1 MKKIVR
7 AIVVF
12 LVSMLLLSGIVSGLA
27 LLPPVQSYLGRKVA
41 AIVSE
46 NIPQDISIDSIRIT
60 PSGSVDLTGIKLED
74 HHRDT
79 MIYIPRIS
87 ARLSFW
93 GLLSGQLRISRAE
106 IKDPLVNIVK
116 YSGEERDNLS
126 LFISNFSRRRDDK
139 AGKKELRLFALQTG
153 LHGGKASYR
162 DLNKP
167 DSSLR
172 YSLEHIKIKAS
183 RISVVKNDIHF
194 DIDSLAM
201 DSSLGTD
208 IKNISGLFRFCPKGI
223 IADRIN
229 ITTGR
234 SRLEF
239 SAAAY
244 FRDTTDSTLTL
255 AEKLKASEMS
265 LSVEPSLVNPE
276 DAAFIYPK
284 AAGLPPVN
292 LSARMSAAEGTL
304 DITGFKVR
312 CEGVFSANAAG
323 RISSPSS
330 SKNLKDAQGKLILKN
345 IRAVPEKLIRY
356 AAHAGIKTNGNTIR
370 RMEKAATV
378 TGSGL
383 VTLEKG
389 NIFSIASLRSD
400 DGQIFVNATAD
411 DIFSRREISYKAKIS
426 LVGVNLG
433 LLTGSKDLGR
443 VTLFSSISG
452 DGLSP
457 KTARAHLNTSAH
469 LFEFKGY
476 PYTDINITSALS
488 GGKLESEISVSDP
501 NLEAKINASLAH
513 TDTKAYHA
521 TLDMYLDKSNLHAL
535 GLVRDSVVN
544 LRGTIQADLTGTGIN
559 DAEGTLSFTEMSYN
573 YYFINRILIESE
585 KIDSTRRRL
594 SIESDELFNGYI
606 EGNYLLSEVPATI
619 LNGIM
624 GGFKTYEKKKTTPGQ
639 QYVFE
644 LDLSAPDV
652 RIINTPLV
660 FYGIAHMDG
669 RVDSSKEGMVFN
681 LLAQRINYS
690 NILVDTLTL
699 RLDSYDR
706 DMLSIKAEKFINPV
720 YSIEKLD
727 LSAGRTDDSLAI
739 RSDFYKWNS
748 ADSIAFHINA
758 YQKDTPDG
766 NVTIG
771 FLPSTIN
778 LENIS
783 WKLGGQSPDKNRILW
798 DVDNGRLRIDSLS
811 LTSGNASITAAGY
824 YSSPE
829 VMDMRL
835 TAKSIDLSRSVLI
848 RGKHPLQGILNGYFR
863 LYKKAEDKTVVPG
876 VTLTI
881 NGLAIDK
888 DKIGDVIVA
897 VNADL
902 ANRYV
907 KTFASLKRNGRTSLF
922 LSGGLNIVGRQLEP
936 DMTLKLDSLDLSPV
950 HYLLPSVFNISSGYA
965 SSDIHVGGLISKP
978 DINGYI
984 RLDDTH
990 LGINF
995 TNVEYEI
1002 PDSTIV
1008 PIRNSFF
1015 HFDKIRI
1022 KDVLYSTYGT
1032 LDGRIYH
1039 DNFKPWFLD
1048 LDVGTDNTLV
1058 LNTTAD
1064 NNEKFYGRVFATGS
1078 LDLYGP
1084 TYSLKYDIKARTERN
1099 TLFAI
1104 DVGSTSDFKA
1114 SDQIIFVPP
1123 KTSHTDSLLLNLKKT
1138 AAKKESTSEMDIAIE
1153 ATPDAQLDIYLDKAS
1168 GHMVQGR
1175 GSGKMLM
1182 HLTPRGTFT
1191 LDGSYELSSG
1201 NYMFVY
1207 RELIKRT
1214 FTLVPGGKIT
1224 FDGDPANP
1232 MIDFS
1237 AVYKTTTKPSSY
1249 LSTVNEN
1256 AREEVEMTITLT
1268 NNLSN
1273 PVYNFDITMPKAPE
1287 NVREE
1292 LAYRLSDQEQLNQQF
1307 ISLMAFNAFTNTG
1320 GEGENQNA
1328 VATGVAGLT
1337 AGMLSSQFS
1346 NIIQRFVSGVDI
1358 NVNLNTS
1365 TNKALG
1371 TTESTDLEVGIS
1383 TKLFNDRVTVNGVV
1397 GVPTGTTQ
1405 SNLVGDVEI
1414 EYSISRDGRF
1424 RGVFVNRRQEDYMN
1438 NQQGYIQSLGV
1449 SYRQEFNNFRELGRL
1464 IAQTFR
1470 RKTKENGKESGN
1482 PGKNK
1487 DKNKDKNTKNGSDA
1501 KNIPETKTVPPAQK
1515 DTVTRD
1521 SSRARITFK

>member
-7 AIVVF
+7 AILVF
-12 LVSMLLLSGIVSGLA
+12 LASMLLLSGIVSGLV

-60 PSGSVDLTGIKLED
+60 PSGAIDLTGIKLED
-74 HHRDT
+74 HRRDT
-79 MIYIPRIS
+79 MLYIPRIS
-87 ARLSFW
+87 ARVSFW
-93 GLLSGQLRISRAE
+93 GLVGGQLRISRAE
-106 IKDPLVNIVK
+106 IKDPQVNIVR
-116 YSGEERDNLS
+116 YLGEERDNLS
-126 LFISNFSRRRDDK
+126 LFISNFARRKNRD
-139 AGKKELRLFALQTG
+139 AGKKEFQLFALRTK
-153 LHGGKASYR
+153 LSGGKASYR
-162 DLNKP
+162 DMNKP
-167 DSSLR
+167 DSALR
-172 YSLEHIKIKAS
+172 YSLEHIKVKAS
-183 RISVVKNDIHF
+183 RISVLKNDIHF

-244 FRDTTDSTLTL
+244 FRDESDSTLSFS
-255 AEKLKASEMS
+255 EKLRASEMS
-265 LSVEPSLVNPE
+265 LSVEPSLINPE
-276 DAAFIYPK
+276 DAAFIFPK
-284 AAGLPPVN
+284 ATGLPPVN
-292 LSARMSAAEGTL
+292 VSARMTAMKGSL
-304 DITGFKVR
+304 DITGMKVR
-312 CEGVFSANAAG
+312 CDGVFSADLAG
-323 RISSPSS
+323 RIFSPVH
-330 SKNLKDAQGKLILKN
+330 SKGFKDSQGKLILKN
-345 IRAVPEKLIRY
+345 IYAVPEELIRY
-356 AAHAGIKTNGNTIR
+356 AGQAGVKTGGKTIR
-370 RMEKAATV
+370 RMEKAAAV
-378 TGSGL
+378 KGSGL
-383 VTLEKG
+383 VTLDKG
-389 NIFSIASLRSD
+389 DIFSIASLKSD
-400 DGQIFVNATAD
+400 DGQIFVNVSAD
-411 DIFSRREISYKAKIS
+411 DIFSRREIAYNARVSF
-426 LVGVNLG
+426 VGVDLG

-443 VTLFSSISG
+443 ATLFSSVSG
-452 DGLSP
+452 TGLSP
-457 KTARAHLNTSAH
+457 KTARARFSTSAH

-476 PYTDINITSALS
+476 PYSGINITSNLS
-488 GGKLESEISVSDP
+488 DGKLESEISVSDP
-501 NLEAKINASLAH
+501 NLEAKINSSLAQ
-513 TDTKAYHA
+513 TKPDTYHA
-521 TLDMYLDKSNLHAL
+521 TLDMYLDKSNLNAL

-544 LRGTIQADLTGTGIN
+544 LRGTIQADLTGSGIN

-573 YYFINRILIESE
+573 YYFINRILIQAE
-585 KIDSTRRRL
+585 KIDNTRRRL
-594 SIESDELFNGYI
+594 SIDSDELFNGYI
-606 EGNYLLSEVPATI
+606 EGDYLLTEIPATI
-619 LNGIM
+619 TNGIM
-624 GGFKTYEKKKTTPGQ
+624 GGFKTYEKKKVTPGQ
-639 QYVFE
+639 EYIFE
-644 LDLSAPDV
+644 LDVSAPDV

-706 DMLSIKAEKFINPV
+706 DMLRIKAEKFINPV
-720 YSIEKLD
+720 YSIEKLN
-727 LSAGRTDDSLAI
+727 LSADRFDDSLAI
-739 RSDFYKWNS
+739 KSDFYKWNS

-758 YQKDTPDG
+758 YQRDYPDG
-766 NVTIG
+766 NVMIG
-771 FLPSTIN
+771 FLPSSIN

-798 DVDNGRLRIDSLS
+798 NVNQGSIRIDSLS
-811 LTSGNASITAAGY
+811 LTSGNAAITAAGY
-824 YSSPE
+824 YTSPE
-829 VMDMRL
+829 VMDIKL
-835 TAKSIDLSRSVLI
+835 SAKSIDLSRSVLI
-848 RGKHPLQGILNGYFR
+848 RGKHPLQGMLNGYFR
-863 LYKKAEDKTVVPG
+863 LSKKAEDKTIVPG

-881 NGLAIDK
+881 NGLAINK
-888 DKIGDVIVA
+888 DKIGDMIVS

-907 KTFASLKRNGRTSLF
+907 KTFASLRRDGRTSLF
-922 LSGGLNIVGRQLEP
+922 LSGGLNIVGRSLEP
-936 DMTLKLDSLDLSPV
+936 DMTLKLDSLDLAPV
-950 HYLLPSVFNISSGYA
+950 HYLLPSVFNISTGYA
-965 SSDIHVGGLISKP
+965 SSDIHMGGQISKP
-978 DINGYI
+978 DINGYV

-1015 HFDKIRI
+1015 YFDKIRI
-1022 KDVLYSTYGT
+1022 KDALYSTYGI

-1048 LDVGTDNTLV
+1048 LDVTTDNTLV

-1078 LDLYGP
+1078 LDLAGP

-1099 TLFAI
+1099 TIFAI

-1175 GSGKMLM
+1175 GAGKMLM

-1237 AVYKTTTKPSSY
+1237 AIYKTTTKPSSY

-1307 ISLMAFNAFTNTG
+1307 ISLMAFNSFTNTG
-1320 GEGENQNA
+1320 GEGENQNT

-1346 NIIQRFVSGVDI
+1346 NIIQRFVTGVDI

-1470 RKTKENGKESGN
+1470 RKTKEAGKESGSS
-1482 PGKNK
+1482 GKNR
-1487 DKNKDKNTKNGSDA
+1487 DKNNRRKNGNDTKDNTA
-1501 KNIPETKTVPPAQK
+1501 PEAIPAPTGQ
-1515 DTVTRD
+1515 
-1521 SSRARITFK
+1521 SSASSGTSRSRITFK